1 MGLRELRIEG
11 DPILRKKARPVKKI
25 DERMRNLLDDMV
37 ETMYE
42 DKGIGLA
49 GPQVGIL
56 RRVIVVDVGNGPY
69 KMVNPEIIERSEE
82 TDEDVEGCLS
92 VPAFNGTVIRPR
104 QVKVKYMDENGEE
117 KEVLA
122 EDLFARCL
130 CHEIDHLDGIL
141 FRDKV
146 VREINMENPGEDDI
160 RYLKEHGIIDDE
172 DQAEAESQEEA
183 K

>member
-11 DPILRKKARPVKKI
+11 DPILRKKARPINKI
-25 DERMRNLLDDMV
+25 DARIRKLLDDMV
-37 ETMYE
+37 ETMYA

-56 RRVIVVDVGNGPY
+56 RRAIVVDVGQGPY
-69 KMVNPEIIERSEE
+69 KMVNPEIIEKSQE

-92 VPAFNGTVIRPR
+92 VPAFNGTVIRPK
-104 QVKVKYMDENGEE
+104 QVRVKYLDENGEE
-117 KEVLA
+117 QEVLA
-122 EDLFARCL
+122 NDLFARCL

-146 VREINMENPGEDDI
+146 VREINMKNPGEDDI
-160 RYLKEHGIIDDE
+160 RYLKEHGIIDDDDE
-172 DQAEAESQEEA
+172 GSEVKKE

>member
-25 DERMRNLLDDMV
+25 DARIKNLLDDMV

-56 RRVIVVDVGNGPY
+56 RRVIVVDVGQGPY
-69 KMVNPEIIERSEE
+69 KMINPEIIDSSEE
-82 TDEDVEGCLS
+82 TAEDVEGCLS
-92 VPAFNGTVIRPR
+92 VPAFNGTVVRPK
-104 QVKVKYMDENGEE
+104 QVKVKYLDENGEE
-117 KEVLA
+117 KEA
-122 EDLFARCL
+122 TANDLFARCL

-141 FRDKV
+141 FRDRV
-146 VREINMENPGEDDI
+146 VREINLDNPGEEDI
-160 RYLKEHGIIDDE
+160 KYLKEHGIIDDGEEKDE
-172 DQAEAESQEEA
+172 DSQGE
-183 K
+183 